1 MEEEYTIRVE
11 INYNENK
18 FDFSQKN
25 RIKLSEIKKAIK
37 DKFKIDNFS
46 IHQIEE
52 NGNFKKEILNDD
64 DFKISNMKKSA
75 HDYLIKLKVIEIQ
88 NNLDMIYNKRIEE
101 LQKILLEEKKKE
113 EKEDKDFEEKMKS
126 IEENQLKE
134 IESLKK
140 EINEMKQKN
149 KNNKVINISNFEIN
163 NDLIKFLQINL
174 VEDLTNTIYN
184 YINNYDKN
192 MNEKIN
198 EIKEKLN
205 RQANSLIDGQFN
217 KILSEV
223 KTNNDNILNECIKN
237 QNDIIENINDIKNE
251 LNLKGNEKKIENISF
266 NDSLNE
272 INQNNEDLNNDN
284 KIKDKYANNINNSTN
299 ENLKKENGKY
309 SEKIN
314 KLKSGEGRYKNRK
327 LNEININSKKEQ
339 LDGNNKIN
347 KNIEIQKENV
357 DDSHNEPDININ
369 DSITN
374 KQNNFNESNN
384 IRPIERKVGENNNI
398 NILKSL
404 NPKTEI
410 PKKKPKKIYSSMNKV
425 FFNDFQQKYI
435 KFEKINDC
443 ELDQVKKEIEKEFNE
458 GKFVLKNYCQSFI
471 EENVLPFFKKNKL
484 NNNQFETLKYNIEK
498 ILECCGLSIEI
509 YKDDIYP
516 QRIKQIKADR
526 RQSIEALRKFRKEF
540 GITEKEFSDEGIIK
554 RLEENG
560 LDINKTFQKIFG

>member
-1 MEEEYTIRVE
+1 MEEEFTIRAE

-52 NGNFKKEILNDD
+52 NGKFKKEILNDD

-149 KNNKVINISNFEIN
+149 KINKVINICNFEIN

-174 VEDLTNTIYN
+174 VEDLTNTINN

-272 INQNNEDLNNDN
+272 INQNNEDLNNGN
-284 KIKDKYANNINNSTN
+284 KIRDKYANNINNSTN

-314 KLKSGEGRYKNRK
+314 KLKSGEGKYKNTK
-327 LNEININSKKEQ
+327 LNEFRNSKKEQ
-339 LDGNNKIN
+339 LDGNNEIN
-347 KNIEIQKENV
+347 KNIETQKENV
-357 DDSHNEPDININ
+357 DDSHNEPDIKIN
-369 DSITN
+369 DSKTN

-435 KFEKINDC
+435 KFEKINDF

-516 QRIKQIKADR
+516 QRIKKIKVDR
-526 RQSIEALRKFRKEF
+526 QQSIEALRKFRKEF
-540 GITEKEFSDEGIIK
+540 GITEKEFNDEGIIK